1 MILDNNILLRTT
13 YFEKTFKPSSLM
25 SSVII
30 KLILINSKQTLA
42 IEFNSESLPVSWFIT
57 DTKGGIVMSGMC
69 CENVLNI
76 SLSILTAGTYTLRT
90 KGERFI
96 FEI

>member
-1 MILDNNILLRTT
+1 MILDNNILHSTT
-13 YFEKTFKPSSLM
+13 YIEKTFKSSSLM

-30 KLILINSKQTLA
+30 NLILINSKRTLS

-57 DTKGGIVMSGMC
+57 DIQGKIVLSGMC
-69 CENVLNI
+69 CENLLNI
-76 SLSILTAGTYTLRT
+76 SLSTLTCGTYTLRT

>member
-1 MILDNNILLRTT
+1 MILENDIHTTT
-13 YFEKTFKPSSLM
+13 YFKKTFKPTDLRSR
-25 SSVII
+25 VII
-30 KLILINSKQTLA
+30 DLLIMNSKQALS

-57 DTKGGIVMSGMC
+57 DIQGKIVLSGMC

-76 SLSILTAGTYTLRT
+76 SLSTLDCGSYTLRT
-90 KGERFI
+90 KGELFI